1 MTGRQKRTRM
11 TSWFLA
17 QTLIIQRKLSI
28 VRRVLEIVWKMIP
41 EGRAV
46 PEKEWRVRHRG
57 ILILTWLQALGL
69 AAFGI
74 YKGFG
79 AIQSVSEGLVIA
91 AMALAATWGKIS
103 RSHRSAI
110 VSLGLVTSSAI
121 LVQFSGGY
129 IEAHFHFFVMLAVIA
144 IYQDWVPFLLA
155 ILFIVIEHGLTG
167 QFVPTAVYNH
177 PGAFAHPWKW
187 AVIHAGFISCE
198 SLALLVGWRVSERA
212 RAHAD
217 LVLNSAGEG
226 IMGLDL
232 NGEITFANPAVATM
246 TGYPL
251 DALAG
256 RPIDQI
262 LQDSDGAFPDCNL
275 DAIHSCQAE
284 NMSRCGDQVVWRRDG
299 TSLAV
304 DLVCNPIRERGVIV
318 GTVVTLKDETDR
330 KRAEEALREN
340 EERFRQ
346 VTENI
351 GEVFWMTSLDKCQM
365 MYVSPAYEA
374 IWGRTCH
381 SLYEQPTS
389 WMEAIHLEDRERVRL
404 AALGKQ
410 IQGEYDE
417 EYRIVHRDGS
427 IRWIRD
433 RAFPVRNELGVIYR
447 MVGVAADITDRKRVE
462 EAIQR
467 ANRELS
473 DLNFTLEERVKAR
486 TLELEDVI
494 RQVNNEKE
502 KTDRIIDE
510 ITDGVIV
517 TDVTGK
523 ILLINPAAQ
532 MLLGNKRHAIPTDLS
547 EVAHSPHLQE
557 IFRNPAEAAT
567 REVEIDDPV
576 HLSTR
581 ALKATA
587 VPLKDERGDLLG
599 KVAVFHDITS
609 FKEVD
614 RLKSEF
620 ISKVSHELRTPLTS
634 IKGYIDNLRD
644 GIAGALDEKQQNY
657 LDRMSKNAD
666 HLVRLINDLLDVS
679 LIESGK
685 MALNLTT
692 LSLRDL
698 VAETIN
704 NLRPIAAEKQ
714 LEVIVKEFEVE
725 SQIRGDY
732 AKLEQVIT
740 NLLDNAIKFTHP
752 GGRITITLQHDEQF
766 LKTSIQDTGIGI
778 PPEKRSK
785 IFERFYRIEQEAPS
799 KVNGTG
805 LGLYIAKNLIE
816 MHGGQIWVI
825 SEVGKGSE
833 FSFIL
838 PAKLGRDHGD
848 NLEGHR
854 RPMVQGAGESIR
866 SIPGPDP

>member
-1 MTGRQKRTRM
+1 MM
-11 TSWFLA
+11 SWFRA

-28 VRRVLEIVWKMIP
+28 VRRFLEIVWKMIP
-41 EGRAV
+41 EGRAI

-91 AMALAATWGKIS
+91 AMAFAATWGKIS

-110 VSLGLVTSSAI
+110 ASLGLVASSAV
-121 LVQFSGGY
+121 LVQFSSGY

-144 IYQDWVPFLLA
+144 IYQDWVPYLLA

-177 PGAFAHPWKW
+177 PEAFAHPWKW

-198 SLALLVGWRVSERA
+198 SLALLAGWRVSERA
-212 RAHAD
+212 RARAD

-232 NGEITFANPAVATM
+232 NGKITFANPAVATM

-251 DALAG
+251 ETLAG

-262 LQDSDGAFPDCNL
+262 LQDSNGASPDCDL
-275 DAIHSCQAE
+275 DAIHSGRAE
-284 NMSRCGDQVVWRRDG
+284 NIGRCTDKVVLRRDG
-299 TSLAV
+299 TRLTVA
-304 DLVCNPIRERGVIV
+304 LVCDPIRERGVTV
-318 GTVVTLKDETDR
+318 GIVVTLKDETDR
-330 KRAEEALREN
+330 KQTEEALREN

-374 IWGRTCH
+374 IWGRTCQ

-389 WMEAIHLEDRERVRL
+389 WMDAIHPDDRERVRL

-410 IQGEYDE
+410 IQGKYDE

-433 RAFPVRNELGVIYR
+433 RAFPVRNELGGVYR
-447 MVGVAADITDRKRVE
+447 MVGVAADITDRKQVE
-462 EAIQR
+462 EAIQQ
-467 ANRELS
+467 ANRELIV
-473 DLNFTLEERVKAR
+473 LNLTLEERVKAR
-486 TLELEDVI
+486 TIELEDVI

-517 TDVTGK
+517 TDATGK

-532 MLLGNKRHAIPTDLS
+532 MLLLGNKRHAIPTDLS
-547 EVAHSPHLQE
+547 EVAHNRHLQE
-557 IFRNPAEAAT
+557 IFQNPAEAAT
-567 REVEIDDPV
+567 REVGIDDPA
-576 HLSTR
+576 HLSPR
-581 ALKATA
+581 VLKATA
-587 VPLKDERGDLLG
+587 VPLKNERGDLLG

-620 ISKVSHELRTPLTS
+620 ISQVSHELRTPLTS

-644 GIAGALDEKQQNY
+644 GIAGALEEKQQNY

-666 HLVRLINDLLDVS
+666 HLACLINDLLDVS
-679 LIESGK
+679 RIESGK

-698 VAETIN
+698 VAEVIN

-714 LEVIVKEFEVE
+714 LEIIVKEFVVE
-725 SQIRGDY
+725 SRIRGDY

-740 NLLDNAIKFTHP
+740 NLLDNAMKFTPP
-752 GGRITITLQHDEQF
+752 GGRITITLEHDGQF
-766 LKTSIQDTGIGI
+766 LKTSIQDTGVGI

-785 IFERFYRIEQEAPS
+785 IFERFYRIERESPS

-805 LGLYIAKNLIE
+805 LGLHIAKNLIE
-816 MHGGQIWVI
+816 MHGGQISVT
-825 SEVGKGSE
+825 SDVGKGSE
-833 FSFIL
+833 FSFTL
-838 PAKLGRDHGD
+838 PAILGRDHGD
-848 NLEGHR
+848 NLKGYQG
-854 RPMVQGAGESIR
+854 PLVQGAGESIR
-866 SIPGPDP
+866 AIPSPDP

>member
-1 MTGRQKRTRM
+1 MM
-11 TSWFLA
+11 NWFRA

-28 VRRVLEIVWKMIP
+28 VRRFLEIVWNMIP
-41 EGRAV
+41 EGRAI

-79 AIQSVSEGLVIA
+79 AIQSVSEGSVIA
-91 AMALAATWGKIS
+91 AMAFAATWGKIS

-110 VSLGLVTSSAI
+110 ASLGLVASSAV
-121 LVQFSGGY
+121 LVQFSSGY

-144 IYQDWVPFLLA
+144 IYQDWVPYLLA

-177 PGAFAHPWKW
+177 PEAFAHPWKW

-198 SLALLVGWRVSERA
+198 SLALLAGWRVSERA

-232 NGEITFANPAVATM
+232 NGKITFANPAVATM

-262 LQDSDGAFPDCNL
+262 LQDSNGVSTECNL
-275 DAIHSCQAE
+275 DALHSGRNESMC
-284 NMSRCGDQVVWRRDG
+284 RCADKVVLRRDG
-299 TSLAV
+299 TRLTV
-304 DLVCNPIRERGVIV
+304 GLVCNPIRERGVIV

-330 KRAEEALREN
+330 KQAEEALREN

-351 GEVFWMTSLDKCQM
+351 GEVFWMTSLDKRQM

-374 IWGRTCH
+374 IWGRTCQ

-389 WMEAIHLEDRERVRL
+389 WMGAIHPDDRERVRL
-404 AALGKQ
+404 AAIGKQ
-410 IQGEYDE
+410 LQGEYDE

-433 RAFPVRNELGVIYR
+433 RAFPVRNDLGEVYR
-447 MVGVAADITDRKRVE
+447 MVGVAADITDRIRVE
-462 EAIQR
+462 EAIQQAYR
-467 ANRELS
+467 KLA
-473 DLNFTLEERVKAR
+473 DLNLTLEERVKAR

-494 RQVNNEKE
+494 RQVNNEKR

-532 MLLGNKRHAIPTDLS
+532 MLLGNMRQAIPTDLS
-547 EVAHSPHLQE
+547 EVAHIPHLQE
-557 IFRNPAEAAT
+557 IFQNPAEAAT
-567 REVEIDDPV
+567 KEVKVDDPA
-576 HLSTR
+576 HRSPR

-599 KVAVFHDITS
+599 KVAVLHDITR

-620 ISKVSHELRTPLTS
+620 ISQVSHELRTPLTS

-644 GIAGALDEKQQNY
+644 GIAGALKEKQVNY
-657 LDRMSKNAD
+657 LDRMSQNAD
-666 HLVRLINDLLDVS
+666 HLVCLINDLLDVS
-679 LIESGK
+679 RIESGK

-698 VAETIN
+698 VAEVIN
-704 NLRPIAAEKQ
+704 DLRPIAAEKQ
-714 LEVIVKEFEVE
+714 LEVIVKMFEVD
-725 SQIRGDY
+725 SRIRGDH

-740 NLLDNAIKFTHP
+740 NLLDNAIKYTPP
-752 GGRITITLQHDEQF
+752 GGRITITIQQDEQF
-766 LKTSIQDTGIGI
+766 LKTSVKDTGIGI
-778 PPEKRSK
+778 PSEKQSR
-785 IFERFYRIEQEAPS
+785 IFERFYRIEQAS
-799 KVNGTG
+799 SSNGKGTG
-805 LGLYIAKNLIE
+805 LGLYIAKNLLE
-816 MHGGQIWVI
+816 MHGAQIWVT

-838 PAKLGRDHGD
+838 PALAGGDHGD
-848 NLEGHR
+848 
-854 RPMVQGAGESIR
+854 
-866 SIPGPDP
+866 

>member
-1 MTGRQKRTRM
+1 
-11 TSWFLA
+11 
-17 QTLIIQRKLSI
+17 
-28 VRRVLEIVWKMIP
+28 MIP
-41 EGRAV
+41 EGRAI

-57 ILILTWLQALGL
+57 ILILAWLQALGL

-91 AMALAATWGKIS
+91 TMAFAATWGKIS

-110 VSLGLVTSSAI
+110 ASLSLVASSAV
-121 LVQFSGGY
+121 LVQFSSGY

-177 PGAFAHPWKW
+177 PEAFAHPWKW

-198 SLALLVGWRVSERA
+198 SLALLAGWRVSERA

-217 LVLNSAGEG
+217 LVLNSTGEG

-232 NGEITFANPAVATM
+232 NGKITFANPAVATM

-251 DALAG
+251 EALAG

-262 LQDSDGAFPDCNL
+262 LQDSNGASPDCDL
-275 DAIHSCQAE
+275 DAIHSGRAE
-284 NMSRCGDQVVWRRDG
+284 NIGRCTDKVVLRRDG
-299 TSLAV
+299 TRLTV

-318 GTVVTLKDETDR
+318 GIVATFKDETDR
-330 KRAEEALREN
+330 KQAEEALREN

-351 GEVFWMTSLDKCQM
+351 GEVFWMTSLDKRQM

-374 IWGRTCH
+374 IWGRTCR

-389 WMEAIHLEDRERVRL
+389 WMDAIHPDDRERVRL

-433 RAFPVRNELGVIYR
+433 RAFPVRNELGGVYR
-447 MVGVAADITDRKRVE
+447 MVGVAADITDRKQAE
-462 EAIQR
+462 EAIQQ
-467 ANRELS
+467 ANRKLA
-473 DLNFTLEERVKAR
+473 DLNLTLEERVKAR
-486 TLELEDVI
+486 TLELEEVI
-494 RQVNNEKE
+494 RQVNNEKG
-502 KTDRIIDE
+502 KTERIIDE

-532 MLLGNKRHAIPTDLS
+532 MLLGNKREAVSADLS
-547 EVAHSPHLQE
+547 EVAHIPYLQE
-557 IFRNPAEAAT
+557 IFQNPAEAAT
-567 REVEIDDPV
+567 KEVEVNDSNLTSHRV
-576 HLSTR
+576 
-581 ALKATA
+581 LKATA

-599 KVAVFHDITS
+599 KVAVFHDITR

-614 RLKSEF
+614 RLKSGF
-620 ISKVSHELRTPLTS
+620 ISQVSHELRTPLTS

-644 GIAGALDEKQQNY
+644 GIAGVLEEKQQNY
-657 LDRMSKNAD
+657 LDRMSKHVD
-666 HLVRLINDLLDVS
+666 HLVCLINDLLDVS
-679 LIESGK
+679 RIESGK
-685 MALNLTT
+685 MTLNLTT

-698 VAETIN
+698 VAEVIN
-704 NLRPIAAEKQ
+704 NLRPIAAEKH
-714 LEVIVKEFEVE
+714 LEIRVKEFEGE
-725 SQIRGDY
+725 SRIRGDY

-740 NLLDNAIKFTHP
+740 NLLDNAVKFTPP
-752 GGRITITLQHDEQF
+752 GGRITITLEHDGQF

-785 IFERFYRIEQEAPS
+785 IFERFCRIEQESPS

-805 LGLYIAKNLIE
+805 LGLHIAKNLIE
-816 MHGGQIWVI
+816 MHGGQV
-825 SEVGKGSE
+825 SVTSDAGKGSE
-833 FSFIL
+833 FSFTL
-838 PAKLGRDHGD
+838 PAILGRDHGD
-848 NLEGHR
+848 DLKGY
-854 RPMVQGAGESIR
+854 Q
-866 SIPGPDP
+866 

>member
-1 MTGRQKRTRM
+1 MTGRLKRARM
-11 TSWFLA
+11 MNWFRA

-28 VRRVLEIVWKMIP
+28 VRRFLEIVWNMIP
-41 EGRAV
+41 EGRAI

-79 AIQSVSEGLVIA
+79 AIQSVSEGSVIA
-91 AMALAATWGKIS
+91 AMAFAATWGKIS

-110 VSLGLVTSSAI
+110 ASLGLVASSAV
-121 LVQFSGGY
+121 LVQFSSGY

-144 IYQDWVPFLLA
+144 IYQDWVPYLLA

-177 PGAFAHPWKW
+177 PEAFAHPWKW

-198 SLALLVGWRVSERA
+198 SLALLAGWRVSERA

-232 NGEITFANPAVATM
+232 NGKITFANPAVATM

-262 LQDSDGAFPDCNL
+262 LQDSNGVSTECNL
-275 DAIHSCQAE
+275 DALHSGRNESMC
-284 NMSRCGDQVVWRRDG
+284 RCADKVVLRRDG
-299 TSLAV
+299 TRLTV
-304 DLVCNPIRERGVIV
+304 GLVCNPIRERGVIV

-330 KRAEEALREN
+330 KQAEEALREN

-351 GEVFWMTSLDKCQM
+351 GEVFWMTSLDKRQM

-374 IWGRTCH
+374 IWGRTCQ

-389 WMEAIHLEDRERVRL
+389 WMGAIHPDDRERVRL
-404 AALGKQ
+404 AAIGKQ
-410 IQGEYDE
+410 LQGEYDE

-433 RAFPVRNELGVIYR
+433 RAFPVRNDLGEVYR
-447 MVGVAADITDRKRVE
+447 MVGVAADITDRIRVE
-462 EAIQR
+462 EAIQQAYR
-467 ANRELS
+467 KLA
-473 DLNFTLEERVKAR
+473 DLNLTLEERVKAR

-494 RQVNNEKE
+494 RQVNNEKR

-532 MLLGNKRHAIPTDLS
+532 MLLGNMRQAIPTDLS
-547 EVAHSPHLQE
+547 EVAHIPHLQE
-557 IFRNPAEAAT
+557 IFQNPAEAAT
-567 REVEIDDPV
+567 KEVKVDDPA
-576 HLSTR
+576 HRSPR

-599 KVAVFHDITS
+599 KVAVLHDITR

-620 ISKVSHELRTPLTS
+620 ISQVSHELRTPLTS

-644 GIAGALDEKQQNY
+644 GIAGALKEKQVNY
-657 LDRMSKNAD
+657 LDRMSQNAD
-666 HLVRLINDLLDVS
+666 HLVCLINDLLDVS
-679 LIESGK
+679 RIESGK

-698 VAETIN
+698 VAEVIN
-704 NLRPIAAEKQ
+704 DLRPIAAEKQ
-714 LEVIVKEFEVE
+714 LEVIVKMFEVD
-725 SQIRGDY
+725 SRIRGDH

-740 NLLDNAIKFTHP
+740 NLLDNAIKYTPP
-752 GGRITITLQHDEQF
+752 GGRITITIQQDEQF
-766 LKTSIQDTGIGI
+766 LKTSVKDTGIGI
-778 PPEKRSK
+778 PSEKQSR
-785 IFERFYRIEQEAPS
+785 IFERFYRIEQAS
-799 KVNGTG
+799 SSNGKGTG
-805 LGLYIAKNLIE
+805 LGLYIAKNLLE
-816 MHGGQIWVI
+816 MHGAQIWVT

-838 PAKLGRDHGD
+838 PALAGGDHGD
-848 NLEGHR
+848 
-854 RPMVQGAGESIR
+854 
-866 SIPGPDP
+866 

>member
-1 MTGRQKRTRM
+1 
-11 TSWFLA
+11 
-17 QTLIIQRKLSI
+17 
-28 VRRVLEIVWKMIP
+28 
-41 EGRAV
+41 
-46 PEKEWRVRHRG
+46 
-57 ILILTWLQALGL
+57 
-69 AAFGI
+69 
-74 YKGFG
+74 
-79 AIQSVSEGLVIA
+79 
-91 AMALAATWGKIS
+91 
-103 RSHRSAI
+103 
-110 VSLGLVTSSAI
+110 
-121 LVQFSGGY
+121 
-129 IEAHFHFFVMLAVIA
+129 
-144 IYQDWVPFLLA
+144 
-155 ILFIVIEHGLTG
+155 VIEHGLTG

-177 PGAFAHPWKW
+177 PEAFAHPWKW

-198 SLALLVGWRVSERA
+198 SLALLAGWRVSERA

-232 NGEITFANPAVATM
+232 NGKITFANPAVATM

-262 LQDSDGAFPDCNL
+262 LQDSNGVSTECNL
-275 DAIHSCQAE
+275 DALHSGRNESMC
-284 NMSRCGDQVVWRRDG
+284 RCADKVVLRRDG
-299 TSLAV
+299 TRLTV
-304 DLVCNPIRERGVIV
+304 GLVCNPIRERGVIV

-330 KRAEEALREN
+330 KQAEEALREN

-351 GEVFWMTSLDKCQM
+351 GEVFWMTSLDKRQM

-374 IWGRTCH
+374 IWGRTCQ

-389 WMEAIHLEDRERVRL
+389 WMGAIHPDDRERVRL
-404 AALGKQ
+404 AAIGKQ
-410 IQGEYDE
+410 LQGEYDE

-433 RAFPVRNELGVIYR
+433 RAFPVRNDLGEVYR
-447 MVGVAADITDRKRVE
+447 MVGVAADITDRIRVE
-462 EAIQR
+462 EAIQQAYR
-467 ANRELS
+467 KLA
-473 DLNFTLEERVKAR
+473 DLNLTLEERVKAR

-494 RQVNNEKE
+494 RQVNNEKR

-532 MLLGNKRHAIPTDLS
+532 MLLGNMRQAIPTDLS
-547 EVAHSPHLQE
+547 EVAHIPHLQE
-557 IFRNPAEAAT
+557 IFQNPAEAAT
-567 REVEIDDPV
+567 KEVKVDDPA
-576 HLSTR
+576 HRSPR

-599 KVAVFHDITS
+599 KVAVLHDITR

-620 ISKVSHELRTPLTS
+620 ISQVSHELRTPLTS

-644 GIAGALDEKQQNY
+644 GIAGALKEKQVNY
-657 LDRMSKNAD
+657 LDRMSQNAD
-666 HLVRLINDLLDVS
+666 HLVCLINDLLDVS
-679 LIESGK
+679 RIESGK

-698 VAETIN
+698 VAEVIN
-704 NLRPIAAEKQ
+704 DLRPIAAEKQ
-714 LEVIVKEFEVE
+714 LEVIVKMFEVD
-725 SQIRGDY
+725 SRIRGDH

-740 NLLDNAIKFTHP
+740 NLLDNAIKYTPP
-752 GGRITITLQHDEQF
+752 GGRITITIQQDEQF
-766 LKTSIQDTGIGI
+766 LKTSVKDTGIGI
-778 PPEKRSK
+778 PSEKQSR
-785 IFERFYRIEQEAPS
+785 IFERFYRIEQAS
-799 KVNGTG
+799 SSNGKGTG
-805 LGLYIAKNLIE
+805 LGLYIAKNLLE
-816 MHGGQIWVI
+816 MHGAQIWVT

-838 PAKLGRDHGD
+838 PALAGGDHGD
-848 NLEGHR
+848 
-854 RPMVQGAGESIR
+854 
-866 SIPGPDP
+866 